1 MRSSCGAGRAL
12 LALVLF
18 SRAGHAEKAP
28 PAPSAAGRCVPAD
41 AAGRCTAGVCCA
53 VCPDPTDCTKPMQ
66 AALDS
71 PTAHTIVFGPRT
83 WITQPLHVTRN
94 HTTLLFQRGALVLA
108 KEGSFHGIN
117 VSRHDIAGMWVAFL
131 ACQEEC
137 NPDRI
142 SCDVVADRTRCSLS
156 T

>member
-1 MRSSCGAGRAL
+1 M
-12 LALVLF
+12 
-18 SRAGHAEKAP
+18 
-28 PAPSAAGRCVPAD
+28 PAD

-53 VCPDPTDCTKPMQ
+53 VCPDPADCTKPMQ

-71 PTAHTIVFGPRT
+71 PAAHTIVFGART

-117 VSRHDIAGMWVAFL
+117 VSRHDLAGICVTFFSR
-131 ACQEEC
+131 CQ
-137 NPDRI
+137 
-142 SCDVVADRTRCSLS
+142 RCRC
-156 T
+156 